1 MRFYIL
7 ILYFGYQAVYSE
19 LFTTYVNFERYF
31 QMEEELIVL
40 TDLVIQQERIIH
52 GEDVHNFNNITHTID
67 EAKSIHMQHVDDIE
81 TYLSHP
87 INTFRLSRRLAQ
99 NWKQIIGQMMETD
112 TCVKALRVKLQ
123 NMEDNIPDD
132 QQLTEI
138 ANSVLNLEQFHNITI
153 GELLV
158 GEINGHL
165 PHEPFTLGDLVY
177 IAKAAYD
184 TEQYYYTITWL
195 RHVIDEI
202 KLRRIDDVDGEYA
215 KAAVYSLL
223 ASAYFKIGHIRPAAE
238 LTDEILSFDPD
249 NVKAQRNKIYFDTVE
264 QTNPKS
270 ITKPK
275 PSEKVKRLF
284 NKICNQDV
292 KQKISKEK
300 CLYFPL
306 RNKMWYMRSD
316 IKAEVLKNKPLII
329 YFHDLIDNKTANAL
343 RYMGY
348 ETLMNSTS
356 RYRYSYPRQS
366 SIVYDNT
373 NWGWV
378 QKLKEK
384 FYSMDISN
392 KLVTKSKFNVMNI
405 GLEGSIRKPQKN
417 IYPYP
422 LGSLV
427 VGSFIVS
434 LSERTLG
441 GDLVFPLANTK
452 VSINKGDGLFYEET
466 TLLTMCPVAYGSQW
480 YGFQYLYQVPYS
492 HKICPPKRHVRKG
505 Y

>member
-1 MRFYIL
+1 MRIYIL
-7 ILYFGYQAVYSE
+7 ILYFVYQTVYSE
-19 LFTTYVNFERYF
+19 LFTTYVNFERYY

-67 EAKSIHMQHVDDIE
+67 EAKSIHLQHVEDIE
-81 TYLSHP
+81 SFLSHP
-87 INTFRLSRRLAQ
+87 INTFGLSRRLSQ
-99 NWKQIIGQMMETD
+99 DWKHIIGQMMETD

-132 QQLTEI
+132 KQLTEI

-153 GELLV
+153 GELLL

-165 PHEPFTLGDLVY
+165 PHEPLKLGDLVY

-202 KLRRIDDVDGEYA
+202 KVQRIDDVDGEYT

-223 ASAYFKIGHIRPAAE
+223 ASAYFKMGHIKPAAE

-249 NVKAQRNKIYFDTVE
+249 NVIAQRNKIYFDTVVE
-264 QTNPKS
+264 NNPKS
-270 ITKPK
+270 ITKTK

-284 NKICNQDV
+284 HKICNQGV
-292 KQKISKEK
+292 KQKISRER

-306 RNKMWYMRSD
+306 RNKMWYMKSD

-356 RYRYSYPRQS
+356 KYRYSYPRQS

-373 NWGWV
+373 NWSWV

-405 GLEGSIRKPQKN
+405 GLEGSIRKPQRN

-434 LSERTLG
+434 LSERSLG
-441 GDLVFPLANTK
+441 GG
-452 VSINKGDGLFYEET
+452 IGLSF
-466 TLLTMCPVAYGSQW
+466 SQ
-480 YGFQYLYQVPYS
+480 
-492 HKICPPKRHVRKG
+492 H
-505 Y
+505 